1 MFSTLRFLQMLI
13 RGLELIYVNKFLM
26 NKSKSSEH
34 ASLCQESFLTKNDIL
49 YKQWIKNLINI
60 YQKLFLSLLDVSF
73 YAECKIIL
81 PKTTRC
87 LEMEMFALKQFIF
100 VLHFQNLM
108 VN

>member
-13 RGLELIYVNKFLM
+13 RGLELIYVNKFLI
-26 NKSKSSEH
+26 NKSSEH

-73 YAECKIIL
+73 YAECKSIL
-81 PKTTRC
+81 PKTTRW